1 MTEER
6 RKRTRAPVHFE
17 VTVLLHGESIRLE
30 TENISLTGIL
40 CTADKR
46 FHSGESCE
54 VVIKLNPEVV
64 IDVDAVILRTSEGK
78 TAISF
83 VRMDDE
89 SFYHLKKL
97 IELNAGDADRIE
109 DELQKPAFE

>member
-1 MTEER
+1 MTQER
-6 RKRTRAPVHFE
+6 RKRTRAHVHFE
-17 VTVLLHGESIRLE
+17 VDVLIRGESIRLE

-40 CTADKR
+40 CNADKR
-46 FHSGESCE
+46 FHSGKNCE
-54 VVIKLNPEVV
+54 VVIRLNPEVV
-64 IDVDAVILRTSEGK
+64 IDIDAVILRTSEGK

-97 IELNAGDADRIE
+97 VQLNAEDADLIE
-109 DELQKPAFE
+109 DELLKPAFE